1 MGVSQCLGQE
11 VATAS
16 TALGLQLVGGVKS
29 RDCYL
34 GCHGEL
40 KQETCEAIMA

>member
-1 MGVSQCLGQE
+1 MGVSQGLGQE

-16 TALGLQLVGGVKS
+16 TVSGRRLVVGVKN
-29 RDCYL
+29 RDRYL

-40 KQETCEAIMA
+40 KQERCEAIMA